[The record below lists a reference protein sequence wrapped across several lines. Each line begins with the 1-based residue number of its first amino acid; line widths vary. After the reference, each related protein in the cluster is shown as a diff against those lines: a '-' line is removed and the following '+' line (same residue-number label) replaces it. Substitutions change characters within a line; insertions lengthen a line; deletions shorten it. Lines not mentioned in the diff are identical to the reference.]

1 MLTWETAIDKL
12 SYNASTTKLR
22 SYAVDNSIVS
32 TQHTYIILSFI
43 KTFINDIELDPQL
56 YKHSFRNKHTCS
68 IGHSQEHDKDETN
81 QAVIT
86 MDTESVTMV
95 TECVTMDTE

>member
-1 MLTWETAIDKL
+1 MTL
-12 SYNASTTKLR
+12 SQIHN
-22 SYAVDNSIVS
+22 
-32 TQHTYIILSFI
+32 YINTPSG
-43 KTFINDIELDPQL
+43 T
-56 YKHSFRNKHTCS
+56 KHTCS